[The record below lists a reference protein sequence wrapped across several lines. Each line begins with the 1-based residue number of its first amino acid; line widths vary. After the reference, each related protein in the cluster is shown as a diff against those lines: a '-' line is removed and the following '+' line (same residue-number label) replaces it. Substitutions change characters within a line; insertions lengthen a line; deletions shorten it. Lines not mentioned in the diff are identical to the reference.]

1 MISHELK
8 TPLIPIM
15 GYCEMLRDP
24 KFFGKLTE
32 PQLEAINE
40 IYDNTT
46 RLNTLITEVM
56 KAQKLELNRLTFKKE
71 IFEVGELLEVIAK
84 NHTQLMISKKITFI
98 NNYSSNDRI
107 LIKTDKDR
115 LHEVFTNL
123 IQNAVDFVPE
133 QNGKIEVGAIDN
145 GKAILFYVKDNGIG
159 IPPDKIDKLFTKFY
173 QIDTSFSRKHGGSG
187 LGLVICK
194 GIVTSLGGNI
204 KAESEVG
211 KGTTFSFVIPKGDK
225 NE

>member
-1 MISHELK
+1 
-8 TPLIPIM
+8 
-15 GYCEMLRDP
+15 MLRDP
-24 KFFGKLTE
+24 KFFGNLTE

-56 KAQKLELNRLTFKKE
+56 KAQKLELNRLTFEKE
-71 IFEVGELLEVIAK
+71 IFEVGEFLEVISK
-84 NHTQLMISKKITFI
+84 NYTPLMMSKKITFV
-98 NNYSSNDRI
+98 NNHSSNDRI

-145 GKAILFYVKDNGIG
+145 GKTILFYVKDNGVG
-159 IPPDKIDKLFTKFY
+159 IPADKVDKLFTKFY

-194 GIVTSLGGNI
+194 GIVTSLGGDI
-204 KAESEVG
+204 KVESEVG